1 MLIITKFMMK
11 TLWTTPLPTVL
22 VVRVAV
28 HIDLRIAATDD
39 GPGGLVDRALFE
51 VADLQVGVL
60 NLWIVAL
67 RLR

>member
-1 MLIITKFMMK
+1 MMK

-28 HIDLRIAATDD
+28 HIDLRIAATDY